1 MKFLIVL
8 FTVLSL
14 SGCTYQ
20 QINAFNSALAGFNS
34 AVNAIQQERA
44 LRAYE
49 ASVYNPRPQTV
60 VVIHKDDGGR

>member
-1 MKFLIVL
+1 MKYLIVL
-8 FTVLSL
+8 VMLFSL

-20 QINAFNSALAGFNS
+20 QLNTFNSALAGFNS
-34 AVNAIQQERA
+34 MVNTIQQERA

-60 VVIHKDDGGR
+60 VVIHKDETVR

>member
-1 MKFLIVL
+1 MKAILLIL
-8 FTVLSL
+8 AMCSL

-34 AVNAIQQERA
+34 AVNAIQRERA

-49 ASVYNPRPQTV
+49 ASVYNPQPQTV
-60 VVIHKDDGGR
+60 VVIHKDETVR